1 MFNNTLSIKSHIHLI
16 LEELNHKQIVK
27 LLSYKKSIY
36 TLSIYNRILNLL
48 IYDTLNS
55 NSTYFNIVA
64 FKNIHYLFD
73 FIDKYYCNV
82 DNKYQVI
89 LINLISNLYNILKT
103 SCSGV
108 IDITVYLNS
117 LTQLIMSKLQNNK
130 IWGLIPNTLWVY
142 DLNINCIMINI
153 KQTIKLIL
161 ETSFEIISLV
171 YDNNRVASQIPKM
184 YVRNNFKRILDRKKS
199 PLVK

>member
-1 MFNNTLSIKSHIHLI
+1 MFHNTLSVKSNIHLI
-16 LEELNHKQIVK
+16 LEEVNHKQIVK

-73 FIDKYYCNV
+73 FIDKHYHNV

-108 IDITVYLNS
+108 IDITVYLNT
-117 LTQLIMSKLQNNK
+117 LTHQIVTKLQNNK
-130 IWGLIPNTLWVY
+130 KWGLIPNTLWVY
-142 DLNINCIMINI
+142 DLNIGCIMINI
-153 KQTIKLIL
+153 KQNIKLIL

-171 YDNNRVASQIPKM
+171 YDNNKVANKTPKI
-184 YVRNNFKRILDRKKS
+184 YLRNNIKKQLDRKKS
-199 PLVK
+199 PLSK

>member
-1 MFNNTLSIKSHIHLI
+1 MFHNTLSVKSNIHLI
-16 LEELNHKQIVK
+16 LEEVNHKQIVK

-55 NSTYFNIVA
+55 NSTYFNIMA

-73 FIDKYYCNV
+73 FIDKHYYNV

-108 IDITVYLNS
+108 IDITVYLNT
-117 LTQLIMSKLQNNK
+117 LTHQIVTKLQNNK
-130 IWGLIPNTLWVY
+130 KWGLIPNTLWVY
-142 DLNINCIMINI
+142 DLNIGCIMINI
-153 KQTIKLIL
+153 KQNIKLIL

-171 YDNNRVASQIPKM
+171 YDNNKVANKTPKI
-184 YVRNNFKRILDRKKS
+184 YLRNNIKKQLDRKKS
-199 PLVK
+199 PLSK